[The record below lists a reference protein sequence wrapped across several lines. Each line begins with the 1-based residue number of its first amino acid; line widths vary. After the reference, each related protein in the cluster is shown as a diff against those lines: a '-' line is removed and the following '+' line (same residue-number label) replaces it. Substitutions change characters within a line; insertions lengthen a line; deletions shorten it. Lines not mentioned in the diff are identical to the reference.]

1 MRVLVVGGTGF
12 LGGALTETLTSA
24 GHEVSVLVRGN
35 TNRSLP
41 NAVKA
46 ITADRHGDLSTLQ
59 EQQFDWAF
67 DTCAFEPDAV
77 RHLLEAL
84 GDTLQR
90 YVFIS
95 SISAYG
101 TFTKPLLNEQDAVP
115 LPTEEDLA
123 LARNLEPKERS
134 SAHSYGASYGRLKHA
149 CELEAEDMLGDRV
162 TSLRVGLLVGAG
174 DYSDR
179 LTWWVRRIDQATADT
194 PEVPAPAPTSRD
206 VQMIDVQDVAEFALA
221 CAEEQRGGVW
231 NVTSAPMRLG
241 DMLQQI
247 ISVSGS
253 PARLKWVDEEYI
265 LEAGIQPWTDL
276 PVMIPSASD
285 YTHFM
290 NVDTARAEAAGLTCR
305 PLSETLEPLLEWD
318 RTRRDVPLKCGLSAE
333 QEAALLEERFQA
345 EV

>member
-12 LGGALTETLTSA
+12 LGGALTETFASA

-41 NAVKA
+41 TGVKA
-46 ITADRHGDLSTLQ
+46 ITADRHGDLSILQ

-67 DTCAFEPDAV
+67 DTCAFEPDSV

-84 GDTLQR
+84 GDKLQR

-115 LPTEEDLA
+115 LPTEDDLA
-123 LARNLEPKERS
+123 LARNLEPQDRS

-149 CELEAEDMLGDRV
+149 CELAAADMLGDRV
-162 TSLRVGLLVGAG
+162 TSLRVGLLVGVG

-179 LTWWVRRIDQATADT
+179 LTWWVRRIDQATADK
-194 PEVPAPAPTSRD
+194 PEVPAPAPATRN
-206 VQMIDVQDVAEFALA
+206 VQMIDVRDVAEFALA
-221 CAEEQRGGVW
+221 CAEEKRGGVW
-231 NVTSAPMRLG
+231 NVTSAPKQLG

-247 ISVSGS
+247 ISVSDS
-253 PARLKWVDEEYI
+253 PARLKWVDEEHI
-265 LEAGIQPWTDL
+265 LEADIQPWTDL

-290 NVDTARAEAAGLTCR
+290 NVDTAQAETAGLTCR
-305 PLSETLEPLLEWD
+305 PLSETLEPLLAWD

-333 QEAALLEERFQA
+333 QEAALLEECSEE